1 MTCDEMNERLY
12 DKLKGLLDVAEER
25 ELIAHLEACGD
36 CREEAG
42 AVEQLWTR
50 LGEFDEEVPSE
61 RMRARFYSALSAYQE
76 ETPGGLLRSLRES
89 FYRLWPTRPALQL
102 GLALATL
109 VIGLLLGTRVGPS
122 PAAEID
128 ELREEMQSMD
138 STLATIIGLLAA
150 LAVVRHRFRGR
161 QIFLAL
167 LTLPMVAPG
176 IVLGVS
182 LLMFARFIGF
192 KTGFAALLLGHTL
205 LALPYCTFIIIS
217 SLARF
222 DRTLEDAARG
232 LGASEARVLWRVTL
246 PNIMPGIIGA
256 LLFGFTISIGEF
268 VVSFFLTSP
277 GFTTLPIR
285 IYSIVKVG
293 ITPEINAVSSL
304 VLAATFILTLTA
316 VYLTWSRRS
325 N

>member
-1 MTCDEMNERLY
+1 MNITSRIS
-12 DKLKGLLDVAEER
+12 R
-25 ELIAHLEACGD
+25 
-36 CREEAG
+36 
-42 AVEQLWTR
+42 W
-50 LGEFDEEVPSE
+50 
-61 RMRARFYSALSAYQE
+61 
-76 ETPGGLLRSLRES
+76 
-89 FYRLWPTRPALQL
+89 
-102 GLALATL
+102 
-109 VIGLLLGTRVGPS
+109 LLGGFVATIYFMVYLPIALVVLTSFNETTITTLPIESYSLKWFGALTENSRTLSSLWSSLMLGVS
-122 PAAEID
+122 A
-128 ELREEMQSMD
+128 